1 MNDVQNML
9 MYNCELRVFLQRTLQ
24 NYDDDNHKLKK
35 NNTEPNSFPHFRTI
49 RSHSKNSNEVFL
61 TEG

>member
-35 NNTEPNSFPHFRTI
+35 KQHRA
-49 RSHSKNSNEVFL
+49 
-61 TEG
+61 